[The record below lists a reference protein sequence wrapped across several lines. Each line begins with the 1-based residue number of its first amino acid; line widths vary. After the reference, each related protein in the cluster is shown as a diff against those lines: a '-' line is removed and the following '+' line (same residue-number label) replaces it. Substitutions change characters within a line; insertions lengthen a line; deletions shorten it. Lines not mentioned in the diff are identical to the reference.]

1 MKRLQTSGRMLAF
14 IMTAIILCTTLFACA
29 AKENAMDDGFY
40 LSPSETTAAGIYDKY
55 DSNSSGNYKGDV
67 SYDVVTESGSYEPTT
82 QTEPTVGDSA
92 RKLIKNV
99 SMDMETKEFDTFLAE
114 VYDRIEMAG
123 GYIQTSNINSGKYSY
138 RDYAVPLRNASVT
151 ARIPAVNLDMFCDG
165 VAGRANV
172 VSRHENTSDVTLQY
186 YDTESHMKA
195 LQSEYDTLIGILEK
209 CTKLED
215 VISVQRRI
223 TDVLYQ
229 IESYKTQLNNY
240 DNLVAYSTVSMSI
253 SEVEV
258 VTIVTEQTVGE
269 RIRSGI
275 SETFREIREDS
286 EDLLVGFTTNLPYLI
301 IWAVVL
307 AVALVAVRGL
317 LGRLFKKRTPKK
329 KEAAETPKDNG

>member
-14 IMTAIILCTTLFACA
+14 IMTAIVLCSTLFSCA

-40 LSPSETTAAGIYDKY
+40 LSPSETTAAGIYNKY
-55 DSNSSGNYKGDV
+55 DSDSAGNLKGDV
-67 SYDVVTESGSYEPTT
+67 SYDMVTESGSYEPTT
-82 QTEPTVGDSA
+82 GTEPTVVDSA

-99 SMDMETKEFDTFLAE
+99 SMDMETKEFDAFLAE
-114 VYDRIEMAG
+114 LYDRIEMAG

-138 RDYAVPLRNASVT
+138 HYAVPLRNASVT

-172 VSRHENTSDVTLQY
+172 VSRRENTSDVTLQY

-269 RIRSGI
+269 RIKTGI

-307 AVALVAVRGL
+307 AVALVAIRAL
-317 LGRLFKKRTPKK
+317 FGRLFKKRTPKN
-329 KEAAETPKDNG
+329 KEAAETPNDNG

>member
-1 MKRLQTSGRMLAF
+1 
-14 IMTAIILCTTLFACA
+14 
-29 AKENAMDDGFY
+29 
-40 LSPSETTAAGIYDKY
+40 
-55 DSNSSGNYKGDV
+55 
-67 SYDVVTESGSYEPTT
+67 
-82 QTEPTVGDSA
+82 
-92 RKLIKNV
+92 
-99 SMDMETKEFDTFLAE
+99 
-114 VYDRIEMAG
+114 
-123 GYIQTSNINSGKYSY
+123 
-138 RDYAVPLRNASVT
+138 
-151 ARIPAVNLDMFCDG
+151 
-165 VAGRANV
+165 
-172 VSRHENTSDVTLQY
+172 
-186 YDTESHMKA
+186 MKA

-269 RIRSGI
+269 RIKTGI

-307 AVALVAVRGL
+307 AVALVAVRAL
-317 LGRLFKKRTPKK
+317 FGRLFKKRTPKK
-329 KEAAETPKDNG
+329 KEAAETPNDNG